1 MAQILA
7 PSPQWQMRVTKN
19 STNASP
25 MTSTMWSSL
34 FLKQNKKATA
44 KTFAKFRVFALQSE
58 NSTINRMEDLLSM
71 DVTPYTDKI
80 IAEYIWIGGSGIDLR
95 SKSKTIS
102 KPVKHPSELP
112 KWNYDGSSTGQ
123 APGEDSEVI
132 LYPQA
137 IFKDPFRGGNNI
149 LVICDTYTPQGEPIP
164 TNKRYKAAEIF
175 SNKKV
180 VDEIPWYGIEQE
192 YTLLQTNVKWPLGW
206 PVGGYPG
213 PQGPYYCAAGADKSF
228 GRDISDAHYKACLYA
243 GINIS
248 GTNGEVMPGQ
258 WEFQVGPSVGI
269 EAGDHMWCA
278 RYILERITEQAGVV
292 LSLDPKPIE
301 GDWNGAGCHTNYSN
315 CLNNR
320 RFDSTKSMR
329 EDGGFEVIKKAILN
343 LSLRHKE
350 HISAYGEGNERRLTG
365 KHETASINTFSWGVA
380 NRGCSIRVGRETEKQ
395 GKGYLEDRRPASNMD
410 PYIVTAL
417 LAETTL
423 LWEPTLEAEALAAQK
438 LAMNV

>member
-7 PSPQWQMRVTKN
+7 PSIQWQVGVTKN
-19 STNASP
+19 SFYARP
-25 MTSTMWSSL
+25 I
-34 FLKQNKKATA
+34 TA
-44 KTFAKFRVFALQSE
+44 KFLDSLLLNQKGKVSARGSSKFRVSAIKSE
-58 NSTINRMEDLLSM
+58 NSTINRLENLLNL

-102 KPVKHPSELP
+102 KPVQHPSELT

-132 LYPQA
+132 LYPQS
-137 IFKDPFRGGNNI
+137 IFRDPFRGGNNI
-149 LVICDTYTPQGEPIP
+149 LVICDSYTPAGEPIP
-164 TNKRYKAAEIF
+164 TNKRHRAANIF
-175 SNKKV
+175 SNQKV
-180 VDEIPWYGIEQE
+180 IDEVPWYGIEQE
-192 YTLLQTNVKWPLGW
+192 YTLLQPNVKWPLGW

-213 PQGPYYCAAGADKSF
+213 PQGPYYCGAGADKSF

-258 WEFQVGPSVGI
+258 WEYQVGPSVGI
-269 EAGDHMWCA
+269 EAGDHIWCS

-301 GDWNGAGCHTNYSN
+301 GDWNGAGCHTN
-315 CLNNR
+315 
-320 RFDSTKSMR
+320 FSTKSMR

-365 KHETASINTFSWGVA
+365 KHETANINTFSWGVA
-380 NRGCSIRVGRETEKQ
+380 NRGCSVRVGRETEKQ

-410 PYIVTAL
+410 PYVVTSL
-417 LAETTL
+417 LAETTI

-438 LAMNV
+438 LALNV